1 MFNLR
6 FPFSGTSK
14 RKSLISPGPRGPFG
28 AVEQDEITNK
38 IATPVRIEAK
48 TLFIFLFLL

>member
-14 RKSLISPGPRGPFG
+14 RKSLISPGSRGPFG

-38 IATPVRIEAK
+38 IATPVRIEVK
-48 TLFIFLFLL
+48 TLFMFLFLL